1 MNQISVL
8 IAPTYTDNF
17 NNDISSWNVL
27 NVINMN
33 EMFKGSTSFKT
44 HLQGW
49 ILNPGSDFTNID
61 MFINS
66 SRNKYPCLT
75 DSAVTEC
82 GGDCKGYNHGIKDD
96 KKRFSYWL
104 NYNKTRNAFYTI

>member
-8 IAPTYTDNF
+8 IAPTYTENF

-27 NVINMN
+27 NVINTN

-49 ILNPGSDFTNID
+49 ILNP
-61 MFINS
+61 
-66 SRNKYPCLT
+66 
-75 DSAVTEC
+75 TEC